1 MEAKPVRQNKKLVY
15 LPGARRCLTA
25 GNKLSKLL
33 IILLILYFVCLFAM
47 QSIRFLQ
54 MRHTLSSIEEEIQ
67 AVRLQNEG
75 MLREIE
81 QLHSPAYLEKMAREE
96 LGMVRSGELLFLFR
110 E

>member
-1 MEAKPVRQNKKLVY
+1 MKTKLSQQNKKLVF
-15 LPGARRCLTA
+15 LPEARRRSPA
-25 GNKLSKLL
+25 RNKLVKGL
-33 IILLILYFVCLFAM
+33 IVLLILYFVLLFAT
-47 QSIRFLQ
+47 QSIRLLQ
-54 MRHTLSSIEEEIQ
+54 MRRSLFSIEEEIQ
-67 AVRLQNEG
+67 AVRLQNEE

>member
-1 MEAKPVRQNKKLVY
+1 MKAKPVQQNRKLAY
-15 LPGARRCLTA
+15 LPEARRRSPA
-25 GNKLSKLL
+25 GNKLVKGL
-33 IILLILYFVCLFAM
+33 IIVLILYFVFLFAT
-47 QSIRFLQ
+47 QSIRLLQ
-54 MRHTLSSIEEEIQ
+54 MRRTLSSIEAEIQ
-67 AVRLQNEG
+67 AVRLQNEE